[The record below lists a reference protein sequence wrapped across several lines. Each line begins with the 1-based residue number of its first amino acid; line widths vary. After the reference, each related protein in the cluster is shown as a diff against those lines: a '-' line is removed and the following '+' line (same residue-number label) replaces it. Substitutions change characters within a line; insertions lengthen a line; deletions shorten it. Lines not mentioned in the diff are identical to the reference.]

1 MVAKA
6 PPAAFS
12 FSMIGLGV
20 AEGANKTD
28 VVESKL
34 PHRSNRL
41 RHPHTLRPPLLQ
53 YSERDE
59 SNRHRIFRDVYLHW
73 LLQEYFTSMDYN
85 RGPSFLR
92 RCLGSLDHVVEGKS
106 RMVVFGARPWFRFA
120 VIDDNLFPV
129 AEASEIGRHQSGRF
143 QASDLLAQC
152 RNRQRSD
159 SYADDENRRAG
170 SIFSIE
176 CLPRCSW

>member
-1 MVAKA
+1 MLSSQSCRIGVIRYGTRTLSGF
-6 PPAAFS
+6 PFS
-12 FSMIGLGV
+12 NILNV
-20 AEGANKTD
+20 TN
-28 VVESKL
+28 L
-34 PHRSNRL
+34 
-41 RHPHTLRPPLLQ
+41 
-53 YSERDE
+53 E
-59 SNRHRIFRDVYLHW
+59 SNRRRIFRDVYLHR

-106 RMVVFGARPWFRFA
+106 RMVMFGARPWFRFA